1 MALSLLLTRTT
12 GLVVPST
19 GLFSRPALTAPLSRL
34 QMVSDAQEWE
44 ELDGGDTSESWE
56 EQMAAMRE
64 WEEATKDTTPDPVA
78 PAASESD
85 PDDVASALADV
96 GAAMVQLGRSVEVL
110 AATLNG
116 ASPPPAAS
124 PASPAASQ
132 EQERVLLSS
141 DELLSTVPA
150 AVASLLEGRMVKS
163 TSAPS
168 PSPPSSPPPPSA
180 PPPSPPPPSAPPPSA
195 PPPSAPPP
203 SPPPSAPPK
212 AAAAGF
218 MGTAAE
224 SNEDAAW
231 FRQEGE
237 GPTELSALM
246 FDDEGDCLVDMPD
259 WRSVRAEKLGKPAPP
274 EPTAT
279 APRGLSEGVAAAAAA
294 AAAEMAK
301 SEAAKKARL
310 ARLAEQEGT
319 KEWDGTA
326 DEGAYFDYDIDDDL
340 PDWRESRN

>member
-1 MALSLLLTRTT
+1 MAALSLLLTRCTT

-19 GLFSRPALTAPLSRL
+19 GLCSRPPLAAPLLRL
-34 QMVSDAQEWE
+34 QMVSDDDDWDEV
-44 ELDGGDTSESWE
+44 DGEDTSESWDA
-56 EQMAAMRE
+56 QMEAMKE
-64 WEEATKDTTPDPVA
+64 WESMKDTTPDPVA

-96 GAAMVQLGRSVEVL
+96 GAAMVQLGRTVEAL

-116 ASPPPAAS
+116 AGPPPAAS
-124 PASPAASQ
+124 PAPSAAPQ
-132 EQERVLLSS
+132 ELDRVLLSS

-150 AVASLLEGRMVKS
+150 AVASLLSGRMVKS
-163 TSAPS
+163 TA
-168 PSPPSSPPPPSA
+168 
-180 PPPSPPPPSAPPPSA
+180 
-195 PPPSAPPP
+195 APPP
-203 SPPPSAPPK
+203 SPPPSPPPK

-231 FRQEGE
+231 FRQDGE
-237 GPTELSALM
+237 KSIDPSAL
-246 FDDEGDCLVDMPD
+246 FDDDGDCLVDMPD
-259 WRSVRAEKLGKPAPP
+259 WRSERAEKLGKPAPP
-274 EPTAT
+274 QPKAT

-294 AAAEMAK
+294 AAAEMTK
-301 SEAAKKARL
+301 TEAAKKA
-310 ARLAEQEGT
+310 ASKALAEQEGT

-340 PDWRESRN
+340 PDWRESRK

>member
-19 GLFSRPALTAPLSRL
+19 GLCSRPALTAPLARM
-34 QMVSDAQEWE
+34 QMVSDEEEWE

-64 WEEATKDTTPDPVA
+64 WEATKDSTPDPAA

-110 AATLNG
+110 AARLNG

-132 EQERVLLSS
+132 EQGRVLLSS

-163 TSAPS
+163 TSAPP
-168 PSPPSSPPPPSA
+168 PSPPPSPPPPSP
-180 PPPSPPPPSAPPPSA
+180 PPPSPPPPSA
-195 PPPSAPPP
+195 
-203 SPPPSAPPK
+203 PPSAPPK

-218 MGTAAE
+218 MGSAAE

-231 FRQEGE
+231 FREEGE
-237 GPTELSALM
+237 GPSELTALM
-246 FDDEGDCLVDMPD
+246 FDDDGDCLADMPD
-259 WRSVRAEKLGKPAPP
+259 WRSVRAQKLGKPPPP

-301 SEAAKKARL
+301 AEAARNARL

-340 PDWRESRN
+340 PDWRESRK

>member
-19 GLFSRPALTAPLSRL
+19 GLCSRPALTAPLARM
-34 QMVSDAQEWE
+34 QMVSDEEEWE

-64 WEEATKDTTPDPVA
+64 WEATKDSTPDPVA

-110 AATLNG
+110 AARLNG

-124 PASPAASQ
+124 PASPEASQ

-163 TSAPS
+163 TSAPVT
-168 PSPPSSPPPPSA
+168 SA
-180 PPPSPPPPSAPPPSA
+180 SIAA
-195 PPPSAPPP
+195 AL
-203 SPPPSAPPK
+203 
-212 AAAAGF
+212 AAAA
-218 MGTAAE
+218 
-224 SNEDAAW
+224 
-231 FRQEGE
+231 
-237 GPTELSALM
+237 
-246 FDDEGDCLVDMPD
+246 
-259 WRSVRAEKLGKPAPP
+259 
-274 EPTAT
+274 
-279 APRGLSEGVAAAAAA
+279 VAAATLAAA
-294 AAAEMAK
+294 AIAA
-301 SEAAKKARL
+301 AALTAPASAICLHARL
-310 ARLAEQEGT
+310 PLRGRLRQLGP
-319 KEWDGTA
+319 WV
-326 DEGAYFDYDIDDDL
+326 
-340 PDWRESRN
+340 